1 VRLASLA
8 PTHPHRV
15 VSHVSLPPSVG
26 SVGFLSLSLSSLI
39 SKLSLSHLTLLSLST
54 KVERERE
61 KKKQPKE
68 RLTPPTSILAYF
80 SLSPLARSLFPSQQQ
95 QIELA

>member
-61 KKKQPKE
+61 REKKKQPKE
-68 RLTPPTSILAYF
+68 RLTPVHHPPPF
-80 SLSPLARSLFPSQQQ
+80 
-95 QIELA
+95 